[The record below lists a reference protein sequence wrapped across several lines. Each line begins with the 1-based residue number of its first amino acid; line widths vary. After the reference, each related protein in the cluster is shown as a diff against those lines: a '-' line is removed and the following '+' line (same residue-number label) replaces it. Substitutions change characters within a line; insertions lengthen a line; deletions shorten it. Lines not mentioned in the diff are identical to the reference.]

1 MLIQEVEHQVGLS
14 KKSIRFYE
22 ENGLLTPVRD
32 AKNDYRQYSD
42 EDIQKLKVIK
52 FLRELGVSIRELRML
67 NNKEISLDE
76 VLEERIKKIDE
87 EKKNYEQVKNMCL
100 EIIQKHESY
109 ESLDIN
115 EKFEQISILNKGGFT
130 LRNIKTNKRKKIMG
144 AIISSLLFSLIFL
157 LVVGVITYFEF
168 FSGEPIPIFVYL
180 FLIIIFLLP
189 VMAVL
194 YNLVIR
200 IKEILGG
207 EEDEASKY

>member
-76 VLEERIKKIDE
+76 VLEEHIKKIDE